1 MRVAWRAAAM
11 TGLEPD
17 HLLVQR
23 SSLRVSQ
30 LGIICLC
37 NAAPCVFLSL
47 VGRPAQELRSHV
59 STLSEQDRTH
69 LIAHPPAQKFT
80 GAQYRRG

>member
-30 LGIICLC
+30 LGRAPGSRVEVSCLD
-37 NAAPCVFLSL
+37 S
-47 VGRPAQELRSHV
+47 Q
-59 STLSEQDRTH
+59 
-69 LIAHPPAQKFT
+69 
-80 GAQYRRG
+80 